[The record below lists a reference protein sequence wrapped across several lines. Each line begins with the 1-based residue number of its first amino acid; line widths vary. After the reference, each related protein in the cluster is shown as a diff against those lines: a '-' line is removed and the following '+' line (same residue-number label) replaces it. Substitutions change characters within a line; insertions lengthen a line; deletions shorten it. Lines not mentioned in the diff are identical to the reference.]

1 MGIAL
6 GVAVAMWYCFLT
18 QRFSIIY
25 LGCFAVEML
34 LGASIVVHIGAAL
47 SDKLFKTSAQQT
59 INKFVDPYYDLVQA
73 YTIDLLPRH
82 QAIVQAMAS
91 AAEGGS
97 YVVSRA
103 RTWLRCDSII
113 DSIMAFFGLRILVN
127 VLSVFSIPMLLL
139 MTVVYGFSVPV
150 LFKHFGRQIDQVVCP
165 VLETV
170 RGFTVSQLQ
179 KMSILPRVKQE

>member
-1 MGIAL
+1 M
-6 GVAVAMWYCFLT
+6 
-18 QRFSIIY
+18 
-25 LGCFAVEML
+25 
-34 LGASIVVHIGAAL
+34 
-47 SDKLFKTSAQQT
+47 
-59 INKFVDPYYDLVQA
+59 
-73 YTIDLLPRH
+73 
-82 QAIVQAMAS
+82 
-91 AAEGGS
+91 GS

-170 RGFTVSQLQ
+170 RGFYR
-179 KMSILPRVKQE
+179 LPAPKDEHFASCQARVKSKHNLTPLASQQGSQPFCARVVCIVFARALCVVR